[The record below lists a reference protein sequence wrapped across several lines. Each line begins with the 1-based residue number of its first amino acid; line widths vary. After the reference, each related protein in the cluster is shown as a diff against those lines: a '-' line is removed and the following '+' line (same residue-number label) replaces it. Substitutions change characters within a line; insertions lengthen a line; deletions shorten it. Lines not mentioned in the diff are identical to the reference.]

1 VGQVAGVTRRTH
13 SLVLAG
19 LGLSLAAAVSACSD
33 SDTPSSDG
41 GVVSD
46 AGATVDAGA
55 GDAGASLSVKVG
67 TGVDAFEP
75 LVDGQMVSVVLG
87 PQARD
92 PVRLGGFHIWGG
104 VKTVGL
110 DPSQVR
116 VQWKVLAGADRAEL
130 ASAERNFRLQP
141 FEDGHVAF
149 GIAAPIMDCCGAAG
163 TEVILWA
170 HVADASGASG
180 EDEVRVRVPAGTCR
194 DAAQVDVCR

>member
-1 VGQVAGVTRRTH
+1 MNRCAP

-19 LGLSLAAAVSACSD
+19 LGLSLVAAVTACSD
-33 SDTPSSDG
+33 SDTGAGDG
-41 GVVSD
+41 GALTD
-46 AGATVDAGA
+46 ASAVVDAGA
-55 GDAGASLSVKVG
+55 ADAGSQRSVQVG

-92 PVRLGGFHIWGG
+92 PVRMGGFHIWGG
-104 VKTVGL
+104 VKTVGF
-110 DPSQVR
+110 DPAQVR

-141 FEDGHVAF
+141 FEDGHAAF
-149 GIAAPIMDCCGAAG
+149 GIAAPISDCCSAAG
-163 TEVILWA
+163 TEVILWTR
-170 HVADASGASG
+170 VADPAGAIG
-180 EDEVRVRVPAGTCR
+180 EDEVRVRVPAGNCR